1 MIILYPDRHVRALNV
16 DALVKRATRG
26 ELYLLLEDGNV
37 ASHFVQFADTE
48 FISSLELERQMSLDV
63 ILACLVMAVDAP
75 HETIGE
81 MEPQAGFILYCILV
95 FVLATDPECDVEA
108 LRPVVTELGP
118 MLPTLQS
125 MPDVYRAVK
134 EVSDRVLG
142 GVPRSVRLSDAKSV
156 AHAAIARRTGMDPE
170 QHMVY
175 YNFILREKAMAA
187 RILEVAA
194 KYPTLDVHV
203 VLGACHVTGDL
214 SNEFISSLNVNVP
227 SYVDLTNLIERHYP
241 NQRLVN
247 LIGEHAVR

>member
-1 MIILYPDRHVRALNV
+1 
-16 DALVKRATRG
+16 
-26 ELYLLLEDGNV
+26 
-37 ASHFVQFADTE
+37 
-48 FISSLELERQMSLDV
+48 
-63 ILACLVMAVDAP
+63 MAVDAP

-95 FVLATDPECDVEA
+95 FVLATDLECDFEA
-108 LRPVVTELGP
+108 LRPVVAELGP
-118 MLPTLQS
+118 TLPTLQT

-134 EVSDRVLG
+134 AVSDRVLG
-142 GVPRSVRLSDAKSV
+142 GVPRGVRLSDAKGV

-187 RILEVAA
+187 RILELQARH
-194 KYPTLDVHV
+194 PTLDVHV